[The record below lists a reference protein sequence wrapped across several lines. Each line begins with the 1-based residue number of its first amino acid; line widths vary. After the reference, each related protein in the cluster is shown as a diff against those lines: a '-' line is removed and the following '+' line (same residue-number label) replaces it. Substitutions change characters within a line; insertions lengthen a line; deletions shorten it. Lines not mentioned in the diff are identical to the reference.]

1 MLGQI
6 QEHGQMPDPYIIRG
20 NARTCWAITRSIGV
34 RALEQIAPAAH
45 CVHACSLR
53 RSELVA
59 VALLLALALGGLDAH
74 LLVVLLQ
81 GSEIL
86 AGL

>member
-1 MLGQI
+1 VTAL
-6 QEHGQMPDPYIIRG
+6 RK
-20 NARTCWAITRSIGV
+20 ARYKF
-34 RALEQIAPAAH
+34 ALACQVQIAPAAH